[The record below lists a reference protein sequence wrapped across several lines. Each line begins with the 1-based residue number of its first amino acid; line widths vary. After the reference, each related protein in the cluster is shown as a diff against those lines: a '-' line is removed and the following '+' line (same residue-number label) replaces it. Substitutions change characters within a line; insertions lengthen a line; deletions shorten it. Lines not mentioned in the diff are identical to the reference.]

1 MNKKEIMNKEKRTKK
16 KKLEGTS
23 KPLIVVESP
32 SKARTISKYLSKK
45 FNVVA
50 SVGHV
55 KDLPGSKF
63 GVEIENNF
71 APQYIT
77 IKGKGKILSEI
88 KKAARSASS
97 VYLAPDPD
105 REGEAIAWHIAEE
118 LNEDKDKV
126 YRVLFNEIT
135 EKAIKEALQNP
146 GRIDINKVNAQQAR
160 RILDR
165 IVGYKLSPLLW
176 EKVRRG
182 LSAGRVQSVAVRL
195 ICDLERE
202 IGQFKPEEYWSILAN
217 VEGKN
222 PPPFEIKLIKYQNEN
237 INIPDGQ
244 EAERIKGVLS
254 STHYSVRTIER
265 KEKRKYP
272 LPPFTTSKLQ
282 QEAARRLRFTAK
294 KTMLLAQSLYEGL
307 EIGDEGP
314 AGLITYMRTDS
325 VRVSDDAKSEARIYI
340 KDNIGHEYL
349 PDRAIEYKNKKG
361 IQDAHEAIRPTSVI
375 RTPEYIKGYVDRD
388 TYNLYRLICNRF
400 VACQMN
406 PAILD
411 TTTIDVEAGDY
422 LLRATGSV
430 MKFPGFMKL
439 YQEERDETVEAGEG
453 EDEVIPSL
461 TEGERLRLNSIEA
474 KQHFTQPPPR
484 YTEATLIKELEEK
497 GIGRPSTYAAIL
509 STIQDRKYAE
519 KREGRFF
526 PTELGFL
533 VNDLLVE
540 HFPELIDV
548 MFTARME
555 EELDE
560 IEEGRYE
567 WQAAVGDFYG
577 PFNQHL
583 EKAKAGMRNLKR
595 EETPTDIKCEK
606 CGSNMI
612 IKWGRR
618 GYFLACSAYPECK
631 TTKEFKRTEDG
642 TIEVIK
648 EEGTNETCT
657 ACGSPMV
664 IKTGRYGRF
673 LACSNYPACKT
684 TRPLTTGVR
693 CPEPDCSG
701 EITERRS
708 KRGKVFY
715 SCTRYPECKFAMW
728 NKPVPQPCPLCGAPF
743 LGEKRTRGGGSTIVC
758 LKKGCGY
765 KMENA

>member
-1 MNKKEIMNKEKRTKK
+1 MNKEKRTKK

-202 IGQFKPEEYWSILAN
+202 IGQFKPEEYWSILAS

-388 TYNLYRLICNRF
+388 TYNLYRLIWNRF

-430 MKFPGFMKL
+430 MKFP
-439 YQEERDETVEAGEG
+439 
-453 EDEVIPSL
+453 
-461 TEGERLRLNSIEA
+461 
-474 KQHFTQPPPR
+474 
-484 YTEATLIKELEEK
+484 
-497 GIGRPSTYAAIL
+497 
-509 STIQDRKYAE
+509 
-519 KREGRFF
+519 
-526 PTELGFL
+526 
-533 VNDLLVE
+533 
-540 HFPELIDV
+540 
-548 MFTARME
+548 
-555 EELDE
+555 
-560 IEEGRYE
+560 
-567 WQAAVGDFYG
+567 
-577 PFNQHL
+577 
-583 EKAKAGMRNLKR
+583 
-595 EETPTDIKCEK
+595 
-606 CGSNMI
+606 
-612 IKWGRR
+612 
-618 GYFLACSAYPECK
+618 
-631 TTKEFKRTEDG
+631 
-642 TIEVIK
+642 
-648 EEGTNETCT
+648 
-657 ACGSPMV
+657 
-664 IKTGRYGRF
+664 
-673 LACSNYPACKT
+673 
-684 TRPLTTGVR
+684 
-693 CPEPDCSG
+693 
-701 EITERRS
+701 
-708 KRGKVFY
+708 
-715 SCTRYPECKFAMW
+715 
-728 NKPVPQPCPLCGAPF
+728 
-743 LGEKRTRGGGSTIVC
+743 
-758 LKKGCGY
+758 
-765 KMENA
+765 